1 MLRLFFVL
9 LSLLCFLLHYVQCD
23 VIIVDSNE
31 VIQNFD
37 KDTVLNL
44 SDKVFNIFLDTTTKN
59 ADITSTYS
67 NIYNKSKVTIN
78 GTCAYVKDLIKGRNL
93 KYLDEQDTLEYIT
106 TPSTNNFSIYVYTIN
121 GQADI
126 IPLIYQKHPK
136 YISYIVTCQET
147 DIFDNPE
154 DAKQNK
160 NVFHTS
166 PSILSQLIVI
176 FLIFFFL
183 FIGFSVLMNI
193 STPKIFEDKQLIIN
207 KEH

>member
-1 MLRLFFVL
+1 MRDTFNA
-9 LSLLCFLLHYVQCD
+9 LHYSND
-23 VIIVDSNE
+23 VI
-31 VIQNFD
+31 QGFD
-37 KDTVLNL
+37 KETVLNL
-44 SDKVFNIFLDTTTKN
+44 SDKVFNIFLDTKTKN
-59 ADITSTYS
+59 ADITTTYA
-67 NIYNKSKVTIN
+67 NIYNKNKVTIN
-78 GTCAYVKDLIKGRNL
+78 GTCAYVKELIRGRNL
-93 KYLDEQDTLEYIT
+93 KYLDEQETLAYT
-106 TPSTNNFSIYVYTIN
+106 KSKNTNNFTIYVYTVN

-136 YISYIVTCQET
+136 YISYIITCQEA

-160 NVFHTS
+160 NIFHTS

-176 FLIFFFL
+176 FLIFSFL
-183 FIGFSVLMNI
+183 FIGFYVLMNI